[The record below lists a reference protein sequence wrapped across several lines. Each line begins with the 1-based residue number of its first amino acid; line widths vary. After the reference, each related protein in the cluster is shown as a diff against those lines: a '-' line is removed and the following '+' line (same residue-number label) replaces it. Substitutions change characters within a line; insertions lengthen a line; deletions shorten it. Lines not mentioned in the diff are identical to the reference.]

1 MRKALTYLVAAASI
15 AAVTPAFAAGDAA
28 AGEKVF
34 NKCKACHSI
43 GEGAKNKVGPEL
55 NGIVGRPAGSIAD
68 FKYSDN
74 IKELAASGFVWDE
87 ANLTDYLTDPNLIVL
102 GDPRDFGLF
111 LRTAPYAI
119 WKRGG
124 FGDYAQWLELFGMQI
139 LSGTVGQAI
148 MRHKLTY
155 HSTGPAQEAAQAG
168 EFRR

>member
-87 ANLTDYLTDPNLIVL
+87 ANLTDYLTDPKHLVPK
-102 GDPRDFGLF
+102 GKMSFAGLKKPEDVANVIAYLATF
-111 LRTAPYAI
+111 P
-119 WKRGG
+119 
-124 FGDYAQWLELFGMQI
+124 
-139 LSGTVGQAI
+139 
-148 MRHKLTY
+148 
-155 HSTGPAQEAAQAG
+155 
-168 EFRR
+168 